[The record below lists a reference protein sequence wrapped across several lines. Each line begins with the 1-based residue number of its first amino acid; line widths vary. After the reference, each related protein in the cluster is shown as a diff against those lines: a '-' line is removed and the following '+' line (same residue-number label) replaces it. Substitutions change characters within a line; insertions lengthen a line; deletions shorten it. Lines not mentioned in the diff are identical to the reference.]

1 MAAEREKER
10 DEATK
15 EVKRQ
20 KTRRG
25 ERDEQRPYP
34 AMHLAE
40 TGSCIH
46 CVLDNLLCECRCM
59 HVHRVNGLYSC
70 N

>member
-20 KTRRG
+20 KTIG
-25 ERDEQRPYP
+25 GSETNRDRTQLCILLKLGHAY
-34 AMHLAE
+34 
-40 TGSCIH
+40 TVFWIISCANA
-46 CVLDNLLCECRCM
+46 DACM
-59 HVHRVNGLYSC
+59 YIE
-70 N
+70 